1 MSSNA
6 KKQSKNTGIVGKEK
20 HQMKKWKV
28 TPSTSWHLEQHLNDL
43 AQDGWNIFQIV
54 IASQES
60 EAENQF
66 HIIAWREDSE

>member
-1 MSSNA
+1 
-6 KKQSKNTGIVGKEK
+6 
-20 HQMKKWKV
+20 MKKWKV

-66 HIIAWREDSE
+66 HIIAWREGSE